1 MGTGQRIL
9 FFTGRESVRP
19 KAPLGHKGLIP
30 PVKGKWPEG
39 PKGVGTLSAKLTE
52 GIRTQ
57 QISKH
62 SEISTAPTPKQEAAS
77 GFAVIYQKPAC
88 GMRCG
93 SVQAK
98 GIPLLRHVWRF
109 DREKTEKKGQ
119 NR

>member
-19 KAPLGHKGLIP
+19 KAPLGHK
-30 PVKGKWPEG
+30 G

-88 GMRCG
+88 GVRCG

-98 GIPLLRHVWRF
+98 GIPLLRHMWRF